1 MEVVIQCVSGKRL
14 EIDCTGL
21 LLWFVMSLDWEL
33 LFTINRSFIF
43 LDTIPFM
50 SARAQS
56 KAMS

>member
-1 MEVVIQCVSGKRL
+1 MEASGKRL

-56 KAMS
+56 KVMI